1 MIRLEALTGHH
12 DRSGFDCGVDAL
24 DAWLKRTALQH
35 QGMGIS
41 RTFVAVPEDDA
52 SALNF
57 QHDGYADV
65 HADSILGFYA
75 LASAFVLIEE
85 LPPEF
90 GKRYPRQI
98 PVTRLGRLAIR
109 IDMQGQ
115 GLGRLL
121 LADAVNRART
131 AAQVVGSAGVFV
143 DAKDEKA
150 AQFYQHYGFKPCSAL
165 ASPQTLSS
173 AVVEDTPYGFNYRR
187 K

>member
-1 MIRLEALTGHH
+1 MIRLEVLTGHH
-12 DRSGFDCGVDAL
+12 ERSRFDCGIDVL
-24 DAWLKRTALQH
+24 NVWLKQTALQH
-35 QGMGIS
+35 QGKGIS

-57 QHDGYADV
+57 RHDGYADV
-65 HADSILGFYA
+65 RTETILGFYA

-85 LPPEF
+85 LPPELR
-90 GKRYPRQI
+90 KRYPRQI

-109 IDMQGQ
+109 SDMQGQ
-115 GLGRLL
+115 GLGCLL
-121 LADAVNRART
+121 LADAVSRARA

-165 ASPQTLSS
+165 ALKLYLPLW
-173 AVVEDTPYGFNYRR
+173 
-187 K
+187 